1 MSLIER
7 IEQASTGLV
16 VTAITGAASGGA
28 WLVRR
33 IFTNQKQIEML
44 QKSLEDRDRQRDED
58 REALAD
64 IRTDVREIRDEMRA
78 IRFRP

>member
-7 IEQASTGLV
+7 IEQASTGLF
-16 VTAITGAASGGA
+16 VTAITGAASGGV

-44 QKSLEDRDRQRDED
+44 QQSLEARDKQRDED
-58 REALAD
+58 REAFSEV
-64 IRTDVREIRDEMRA
+64 RKDVREIREILHR
-78 IRFRP
+78 R